1 MNKVLLLGSQHG
13 NELLGKQLHNYI
25 KLSRSELLP
34 HITYRVGNP
43 RAYKK
48 GVRFIESDLN
58 RSYTGYTTTY
68 EEQRA
73 SKILSFIKKEQFDLV
88 LDLHTTTCIQ
98 PPCFIVSHVTP
109 LLKKYIGGSSILNIV
124 EMSHSIVQ
132 TSLIGVCPQ
141 SISIEVNEHIDN
153 TLLQELCN
161 SIECF
166 LGNVRLGKTRKIYK
180 VSELLRKQDISTQ
193 QASKLHNFTKN
204 SAGFYP
210 ILVGENSYKKHTDY
224 LGFKAYS
231 VTTIKV

>member
-1 MNKVLLLGSQHG
+1 MSKILLLGSQHG
-13 NELLGKQLHNYI
+13 NELLGKRLYDYI

-34 HITYRVGNP
+34 HVTYRVGNP
-43 RAYKK
+43 RAYKE
-48 GVRFIESDLN
+48 GVRFVESDLN
-58 RSYTGYTTTY
+58 RSYTGGTTTY
-68 EEQRA
+68 EERLA
-73 SKILSFIKKEQFDLV
+73 NKITDFIEKKRFDLV

-98 PPCFIVSHVTP
+98 PPCFIVSHITP
-109 LLKKYIGGSSILNIV
+109 HLKKYIGGSSILNIV

-153 TLLQELCN
+153 NLLRELCD
-161 SIECF
+161 SIACF
-166 LGNVRLGKTRKIYK
+166 LDNIMLGKTRRIYR
-180 VSELLRKQDISTQ
+180 VSELLKKQDISTQ
-193 QASKLHNFTKN
+193 QASELHNFTR
-204 SAGFYP
+204 SPAGFYP